1 MPSTDI
7 KDYWRR
13 AWGIGDRVGFQSGQL
28 VRPGVPGVRQGYYG
42 KKGAKMPKSK
52 AWNLTTKEKTWLN
65 ETYNKTK
72 HSFDTWWKEPKYQS
86 VQRNNML
93 IALKNTQKIETKLAS
108 LADEG
113 LIPISKLNELLG
125 FESQSKTFRDQ
136 LHTPEYQV
144 LEPRVVEGQVGK
156 GGKVRDTFLKKPT
169 SDQLKAIKA
178 LHVGSGGGQGG
189 LRSFMVKKVQALA
202 NNETFMQ
209 KISGPI
215 KDALSDDLILKIL
228 GEGQASEYTVMNLAR
243 ALKGEI
249 DIPGVEKNS
258 ALGNSLLKAIGYKAD
273 RLGLWSKWQTARY
286 RYARSQMNT
295 ILKIDPT
302 KDKSFD
308 QMHKEVRKLFKKL
321 GMRDFAVD
329 EIKSLQS
336 GFKRGTGA
344 YSVFVQAIDQR
355 INDGEKRLFDSGSSL
370 REKKLRKLSSQL
382 KSTNKKIAE
391 SARVKAREIL
401 EQHELAKKQ
410 FYIDNPGT
418 KGKVQLASFDLRS
431 PKDVFGAKRW
441 AALHPNIQKAITD
454 SWKNVGY
461 SVDVGK
467 GALTQ
472 KELVDTLNKKITS
485 KATKKLIFSALGAT
499 LSLPI
504 AALNQALGAPIE
516 DIPISEKIPVIGGGV
531 FPMTAAGQVKDFTS
545 IMDAV
550 KQWEENKK
558 QNAITRNILSQP
570 GTGETPAY
578 DFKKG
583 GLSGVDH
590 YILNRFK

>member
-28 VRPGVPGVRQGYYG
+28 VRPGVGRQGYSG
-42 KKGAKMPKSK
+42 KKGMKMPFKKKAK
-52 AWNLTTKEKTWLN
+52 AWNLSTKEQTWIN

-72 HSFDTWWKEPKYQS
+72 TSFDTWWKDIGHPK
-86 VQRNNML
+86 RTNMMV
-93 IALKNTQKIETKLAS
+93 ALENTKKMETKLAS
-108 LADEG
+108 LADES
-113 LIPISKLNELLG
+113 LISITEFNKLLG
-125 FESQSKTFRDQ
+125 IDSKSKRFKDK

-144 LEPRVVEGQVGK
+144 LEPRVVEGQIGK
-156 GGKVRDTFLKKPT
+156 GGKIRETYLKKPT
-169 SDQLKAIKA
+169 SDQIKAIKA
-178 LHVGSGGGQGG
+178 IHVGSGGKPGI
-189 LRSFMVKKVQALA
+189 RPFMVKKIQALA
-202 NNETFMQ
+202 NNKTFMQ

-215 KDALSDDLILKIL
+215 KDALSDDLLLKIL
-228 GEGQASEYTVMNLAR
+228 GKGQASENTVMNLAR

-258 ALGNSLLKAIGYKAD
+258 ALGNSLLEAVGYKAD
-273 RLGLWSKWQTARY
+273 RTGQWNKWSTAKY
-286 RYARSQMNT
+286 LYAKSQMNK
-295 ILKIDPT
+295 ILQIDPT
-302 KDKSFD
+302 KDKSFE

-431 PKDVFGAKRW
+431 PQEVFGSKRW
-441 AALHPNIQKAITD
+441 AVLHPNIQKAITD
-454 SWKNVGY
+454 SWKQVGY

-504 AALNQALGAPIE
+504 AALNQALGAPIG
-516 DIPISEKIPVIGGGV
+516 DIPISEKIPVIGGGA
-531 FPMTAAGQVKDFTS
+531 FPMTATGQVKDFTS
-545 IMDAV
+545 IMDAL